1 MAPSQAAEAYP
12 SLPPNSGPT
21 LEALA
26 ALDAAIAGARPRF
39 GGLVKDATNSYL
51 NTAYMPLDTILSAVI
66 APLAA
71 AGVSVTSSLSL
82 VPGGFVV
89 LTSLVHSGGGWR
101 SSMFPVSDPSNS
113 QKVAASATY
122 GLRINLSQ
130 LLVITGRD
138 DDGEYGQDR
147 VTLPGEPAPAPA
159 PWMPPAPAP
168 WMPPAPVPAAPPQ
181 WTPPAAPSPA
191 PTPYI

>member
-26 ALDAAIAGARPRF
+26 ALDAAIVAARPRF

-51 NTAYMPLDTILSAVI
+51 NTSYMPLDTLLSAVL

-71 AGVSVTSSLSL
+71 AGVSVTSCLSL

-122 GLRINLSQ
+122 GLRVNLSQ

-138 DDGEYGQDR
+138 DDGGFQQER

-159 PWMPPAPAP
+159 PWMPPAPA
-168 WMPPAPVPAAPPQ
+168 AAAPPQ

-191 PTPYI
+191 PTSYI